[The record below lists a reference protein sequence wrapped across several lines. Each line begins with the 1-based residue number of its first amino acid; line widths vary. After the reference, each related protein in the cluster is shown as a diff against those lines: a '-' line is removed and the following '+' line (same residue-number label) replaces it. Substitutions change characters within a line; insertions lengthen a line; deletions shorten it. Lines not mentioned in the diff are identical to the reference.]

1 MIEPKGTHATV
12 TFSRVVDG
20 DTIRVVLPGGTED
33 ESLRI
38 LCLDTEE
45 SHGGGGKPVTPWGRK
60 AKERAEAFF
69 QGAQAVTI
77 EFPGNEDLDTCVRKY
92 RGNYGRLLVF
102 VYRDGV
108 DFQETMIAEGYSP
121 YFVKYGR
128 AQFAGHHQRY
138 VQAEQKAQR
147 RHIGVWDQIA
157 VNGSERRNYAALGCW
172 WQLRAR
178 VIDDYRRLRARD
190 ESILN
195 PRLDYDRIRTL
206 AEAEA
211 GATIFTEMRT
221 LTRVGGHS
229 GLISMGAV
237 DRPFNLFLPDIDS
250 ADGREVV
257 NLLENRYIS
266 GVEDH
271 PRRSYAYVYGVLN
284 TYRGRPQMVVQ
295 HADQICDTVQGREA
309 TEGRGLSIAALLPDP
324 EGADA
329 GFERVTL
336 RNQDTR
342 PVSLDDWR
350 LEDQSGHSLDLSG
363 RLEAHTDREIR
374 LAGGQLPLNNTGD
387 TVYLLTPDGKVQHQA
402 VYSAGD
408 VVSGERIWFV
418 PDGGAEG

>member
-1 MIEPKGTHATV
+1 MIELKGTHAAA

-20 DTIRVVLPGGTED
+20 DTIRVVLPGETED

-69 QGAQAVTI
+69 KDAQEVMI
-77 EFPGNEDLDTCVRKY
+77 EFPGNEDLNTCIHKY
-92 RGNYGRLLVF
+92 RGNYGRLLVY

-138 VQAEQKAQR
+138 VRAEQQAQR
-147 RHIGVWDQIA
+147 KHVGVWDQVA

-178 VIDDYRRLRARD
+178 VIDQYRRLRALD
-190 ESILN
+190 DTVLN
-195 PRLDYDRIRTL
+195 PRLDYDPIRSL
-206 AEAEA
+206 AEAGAE
-211 GATIFTEMRT
+211 ATIFTEISAIR
-221 LTRVGGHS
+221 RVGGHS

-237 DRPFNLFLPDIDS
+237 DRPFNLFLPDMD
-250 ADGREVV
+250 ADAGQAVV

-266 GVEDH
+266 GGEDH
-271 PRRSYAYVYGVLN
+271 PRRSYAYVHGVLD
-284 TYRGRPQMVVQ
+284 TYRGRPQMVV
-295 HADQICDTVQGREA
+295 HTSDQISDTVQD
-309 TEGRGLSIAALLPDP
+309 RGVLDGTDLVIAALLPDP
-324 EGADA
+324 EGTDA

-336 RNQDTR
+336 RNRAAR
-342 PVSLDDWR
+342 PVSLDGWQ
-350 LEDQSGHSLDLSG
+350 LKDLSG
-363 RLEAHTDREIR
+363 HQLALNGQLDPKADLEIQLER
-374 LAGGQLPLNNTGD
+374 GQLPLNNTGD
-387 TVYLLTPDGKVQHQA
+387 EVYLLTPEGKVQHQA

-408 VVSGERIWFV
+408 VDCGKPIWFV
-418 PDGGAEG
+418 